1 MNINRLLHLGKISKL
16 GQKNFEKYVGT
27 SLLRYLSIQKKK
39 KVYDKLTS
47 NYLCQTER
55 MSELRFMSLQNFIN
69 YTIFNQNKSNQM
81 HPLDIDVTNPMP
93 KELPHYLF

>member
-1 MNINRLLHLGKISKL
+1 M
-16 GQKNFEKYVGT
+16 
-27 SLLRYLSIQKKK
+27 RYLSIKKKK

-47 NYLCQTER
+47 NYLCQKER

-81 HPLDIDVTNPMP
+81 HPLDIDVTNLMP
-93 KELPHYLF
+93 KELLHYHL